1 MFLLITSF
9 LCSTVGF
16 WTVQIPCTLF
26 ILRGKTKA
34 DMDGVYKL
42 KLIWTMDKAI
52 MFLWRTDWSKIC
64 CKNAIWFSLKLLKT
78 NVGRQVS
85 AENIWDSFSQD
96 CGTKSNNEWMVCN
109 ECLPVLWTGELVLG
123 RCYTHSR
130 TGGGSALSLHMKTA
144 YCLRLSSSRR
154 IVLLNSSQNLP
165 AYSLNKINS
174 FIAIN

>member
-1 MFLLITSF
+1 MYPIYFE
-9 LCSTVGF
+9 
-16 WTVQIPCTLF
+16 
-26 ILRGKTKA
+26 RETKA

-96 CGTKSNNEWMVCN
+96 CGTKSNNEWMACS
-109 ECLPVLWTGELVLG
+109 LQWMFA
-123 RCYTHSR
+123 
-130 TGGGSALSLHMKTA
+130 SALNWWIGSWKMLHIAGPGADLPCLCKWRLTA
-144 YCLRLSSSRR
+144 YCLRLSSNHR
-154 IVLLNSSQNLP
+154 IVLLNSSHHEIYLHTR
-165 AYSLNKINS
+165 
-174 FIAIN
+174 